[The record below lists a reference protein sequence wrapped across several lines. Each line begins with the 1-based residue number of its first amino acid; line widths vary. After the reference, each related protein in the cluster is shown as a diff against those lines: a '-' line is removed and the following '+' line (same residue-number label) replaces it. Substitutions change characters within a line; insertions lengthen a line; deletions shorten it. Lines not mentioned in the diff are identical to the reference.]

1 MKDPRAASHN
11 QDPDDEKPVVL
22 IVDDDL
28 AVREALEDLLRSVD
42 LRVETFGS
50 AQEFLSAN
58 LPAAPSCLVLDVR
71 MPGLSGLDLQ
81 AELVKEHVNIPIVFL
96 TGHGDVPMAV
106 RALRA
111 GAANFLTKPFREQ
124 DLLDA
129 VRPALELARQQHQKE
144 SRRSDVHARFK
155 GLTRREQ
162 EILRLVVTG
171 LVNKQAAFELG
182 VSEVTVKIHRS
193 NMMRKMGARSVPE
206 LVRMADDLGIRPLT

>member
-1 MKDPRAASHN
+1 M
-11 QDPDDEKPVVL
+11 L

-28 AVREALEDLLRSVD
+28 KVREALEDLLRSVD
-42 LRVETFGS
+42 LQVETYGS
-50 AQEFLSAN
+50 AQEFLRAN
-58 LPAAPSCLVLDVR
+58 LPTAPSCLVLDIR

-81 AELVKEHVNIPIVFL
+81 AELVKEQVNIPIVFL
-96 TGHGDVPMAV
+96 TGHGDVPLAV

-111 GAANFLTKPFREQ
+111 GAVNFLMKPFHEQ

-129 VRPALELARQQHQKE
+129 VRVALELARRQHQQE
-144 SRRSDVHARFK
+144 ARRSDVHARFK

-182 VSEVTVKIHRS
+182 VSEMTVKIHRG
-193 NMMRKMGARSVPE
+193 NMMRKMGARSVPA
-206 LVRMADDLGIRPLT
+206 LVRMADDLGIRPPA

>member
-1 MKDPRAASHN
+1 MTDSRPMPSDRET
-11 QDPDDEKPVVL
+11 DEKPVVL

-50 AQEFLSAN
+50 AQEFLAAN

-111 GAANFLTKPFREQ
+111 GAVNFLMKPFREQ

-129 VRPALELARQQHQKE
+129 VRPALELARQQHRQE
-144 SRRSDVHARFK
+144 GRRSDVHARFK

-206 LVRMADDLGIRPLT
+206 LVRMADDLGIRPLK

>member
-58 LPAAPSCLVLDVR
+58 LPAAPCCLVLDVR

-111 GAANFLTKPFREQ
+111 GAVNFLTKPFREQ

-193 NMMRKMGARSVPE
+193 NMMRKMKAASLPE
-206 LVRMADDLGIRPLT
+206 LGRMADKLDLLH

>member
-1 MKDPRAASHN
+1 
-11 QDPDDEKPVVL
+11 VL
-22 IVDDDL
+22 IVDDDQK
-28 AVREALEDLLRSVD
+28 VREALEDLLRSVD
-42 LRVETFGS
+42 LEVQTYGS
-50 AQEFLSAN
+50 AQEFLRAN
-58 LPAAPSCLVLDVR
+58 LPTAPSCLVLDIR

-81 AELVKEHVNIPIVFL
+81 AELVKEQVNIPIVFL

-111 GAANFLTKPFREQ
+111 GAVNFLMKPFREQ

-129 VRPALELARQQHQKE
+129 VRPALELARQQHRQE
-144 SRRSDVHARFK
+144 ARRSDVSTRFK

-171 LVNKQAAFELG
+171 LVNKRAAFELG

-206 LVRMADDLGIRPLT
+206 LVRMADDLGIRPPA

>member
-1 MKDPRAASHN
+1 MSRPGPTPRD
-11 QDPDDEKPVVL
+11 QGPDQKPVVL

-28 AVREALEDLLRSVD
+28 AVREALDALLRSVD
-42 LRVETFGS
+42 LHVETFGS
-50 AQEFLSAN
+50 AQEFMSGN
-58 LPAAPSCLVLDVR
+58 LPTAPSCLVLDVR

-81 AELVKEHVNIPIVFL
+81 EELVKEQVNIPIIFL

-111 GAANFLTKPFREQ
+111 GAVNFLMKPFREQ

-129 VRPALELARQQHQKE
+129 VLPALELARQQHQQE
-144 SRRSDVHARFK
+144 ARRSDVHARFK

-193 NMMRKMGARSVPE
+193 NMMRKMGARSVPQ
-206 LVRMADDLGIRPLT
+206 LVRMADDLGIRPTA

>member
-1 MKDPRAASHN
+1 MRDAGRGRHDGNA
-11 QDPDDEKPVVL
+11 DKPVVL

-28 AVREALEDLLRSVD
+28 SVREAVADLLRSVD
-42 LRVETFGS
+42 LHVETYGS
-50 AQEFLSAN
+50 AQEFLGAS

-81 AELVKEHVNIPIVFL
+81 AELVKEQVNIPIVFL

-111 GAANFLTKPFREQ
+111 GAVNFLMKPFREE

-129 VRPALELARQQHQKE
+129 VRPALELARQQQQRE
-144 SRRSDVHARFK
+144 ARRSDVHARFK

-162 EILRLVVTG
+162 EVLRLVVSRR
-171 LVNKQAAFELG
+171 VNKQAAFELG

-193 NMMRKMGARSVPE
+193 NMMRKIGARSVAE
-206 LVRMADDLGIRPLT
+206 LVRMADDLGIRPST

>member
-1 MKDPRAASHN
+1 MRRSGREYRYGDA
-11 QDPDDEKPVVL
+11 DEESVVL
-22 IVDDDL
+22 VVDDDL
-28 AVREALEDLLRSVD
+28 AIREALDALLRSVD
-42 LRVETFGS
+42 LRVETYGS
-50 AQEFLSAN
+50 AQDFLRAN
-58 LPAAPSCLVLDVR
+58 LPAVPSCLVLDVR

-81 AELVKEHVNIPIVFL
+81 AELMKERVNIPIVFL

-111 GAANFLTKPFREQ
+111 GAVNFLMKPFREQ

-129 VRPALELARQQHQKE
+129 VLPALELARQQHQKE
-144 SRRSDVHARFK
+144 ARKSDVHARFK

-171 LVNKQAAFELG
+171 LVNKQAAFQLG

-206 LVRMADDLGIRPLT
+206 LVRMADDLGIRPPA

>member
-1 MKDPRAASHN
+1 MTNPGPTPRNRAL
-11 QDPDDEKPVVL
+11 DEKPVVL
-22 IVDDDL
+22 IVDDDMAL
-28 AVREALEDLLRSVD
+28 REALEDLLHSVG
-42 LRVETFGS
+42 LEVETFGS
-50 AQEFLSAN
+50 AQEFLHAN
-58 LPAAPSCLVLDVR
+58 LPTAPSCLVLDVR

-81 AELVKEHVNIPIVFL
+81 AELMKEQVNIPIVFL

-111 GAANFLTKPFREQ
+111 GAVNFLLKPFREQ

-129 VRPALELARQQHQKE
+129 VRPALELARQQYQRE
-144 SRRSDVHARFK
+144 ARRTDVHARFK

-171 LVNKQAAFELG
+171 LLNKQAAFELG

-206 LVRMADDLGIRPLT
+206 LVRMADDLGIRPST

>member
-1 MKDPRAASHN
+1 MKRQNPT
-11 QDPDDEKPVVL
+11 QGDPDGDQEPVVL

-28 AVREALEDLLRSVD
+28 SVREALEDLLRSVD
-42 LRVETFGS
+42 LQVETYGS
-50 AQEFLSAN
+50 AQEFLQAN
-58 LPAAPSCLVLDVR
+58 LPTGPSCLVLDVR

-111 GAANFLTKPFREQ
+111 GAVNFLTKPFREQ

-129 VRPALELARQQHQKE
+129 VRPALELARQQHQQE

-206 LVRMADDLGIRPLT
+206 LVRMADDLGIRPLK